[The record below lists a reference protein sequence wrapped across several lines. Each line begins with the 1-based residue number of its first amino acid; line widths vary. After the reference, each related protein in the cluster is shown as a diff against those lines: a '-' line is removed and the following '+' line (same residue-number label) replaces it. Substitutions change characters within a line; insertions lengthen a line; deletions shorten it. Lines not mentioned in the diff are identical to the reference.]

1 MFSPDYEK
9 RILKHCSPV
18 ARNLFKSPGSALDR
32 FIPSRTNNNWH
43 TTFASPTKT
52 SESPSQTSKKQRD
65 CSESARDSLAYSC
78 LLKNELLGAAIED
91 VKSISDEKTG
101 GLSNVNKG
109 LFNYQSPTKYDTNE
123 QCPYSLSPVSIKSQK
138 LLRSPRKATRKIS
151 RIPFKVLDAPEL
163 QDDFYLNL
171 VDWSA
176 QNVLAVGLGSCVYL
190 WSACTSQV
198 IIKYLLIHTSF
209 SLLNT
214 NVAFFRLHVYAI

>member
-18 ARNLFKSPGSALDR
+18 ARNLFKSPGSSLDR

-43 TTFASPTKT
+43 TTFASPTKVN
-52 SESPSQTSKKQRD
+52 ESPSQTNKKQRD

-91 VKSISDEKTG
+91 VKSISDDKPG
-101 GLSNVNKG
+101 CLSNNNKG
-109 LFNYQSPTKYDTNE
+109 LFNYQSPSKNDTNE

-198 IIKYLLIHTSF
+198 RTTSNLSTCLLLIVHNLSG
-209 SLLNT
+209 
-214 NVAFFRLHVYAI
+214 YALMRFEC